1 MSDLAERLGVSFPLF
16 AFSHC
21 RDVAAA
27 VSRAGGFGVLGIV
40 NFEPDAL
47 EQELQWLDAHVDG
60 KPYGV
65 DILMPENLPHDFSD
79 DELEGMRARVPD
91 EHVAFVSKL
100 LESRGLN
107 GTPGGSAR
115 NLLGRPGASLQRKTA
130 LAMLEVAFRHPIRMI
145 VNALGV
151 PPREVFDLARP
162 RGVLIGALAGSAE
175 HARRHAGAGVDVIV
189 AQGGEGGGHCGEVS
203 TMVLIPEVVR
213 AMRDFGDRPVLAAGG
228 IMSGSQMAA
237 CVAMGAA
244 GAWTGSV
251 WLATP
256 ESEVSN
262 TFRDKMVAARSRD
275 TVRSKARTGKYS
287 RQLRSPWT
295 DAWEAPGSPKP
306 LPMPLQSLVT
316 ENALALIEREA
327 DKNVAGA
334 KELATYWVGQG
345 VGLVEAV
352 RPAARVVQDFREDF
366 AQAFEGLEAFVG
378 RLKA

>member
-1 MSDLAERLGVSFPLF
+1 MSDFARRLGVSFPLF

-21 RDVAAA
+21 RDVVAA

-40 NFEPDAL
+40 NFEPDQL
-47 EQELQWLDAHVDG
+47 EQELAWLDAHVDG

-65 DILMPENLPHDFSD
+65 DILMPENLPRDFSD
-79 DELEGMRARVPD
+79 EELEAMRALVPD

-100 LESRGLN
+100 LTSRGLD
-107 GTPGGSAR
+107 GAPGGNPR
-115 NLLGRPGASLQRKTA
+115 NLLGKPGVSLQRKTA
-130 LAMLEVAFRHPIRMI
+130 LAMLEVAFRHPIRLI

-162 RGVLIGALAGSAE
+162 RGVLIGALAGSAD
-175 HARRHAGAGVDVIV
+175 HARRHAAAGVDVIV

-203 TMVLIPEVVR
+203 TMVLIPEVVH
-213 AMRDFGDRPVLAAGG
+213 AMREFDNRPVLAAGG
-228 IMSGSQMAA
+228 IMTGKQMAA
-237 CVAMGAA
+237 CMAMGAA

-316 ENALALIEREA
+316 EDALALIEREA

-345 VGLVEAV
+345 VGLIESV
-352 RPAARVVQDFREDF
+352 RPAARVVQDFREEF
-366 AQAFEGLEAFVG
+366 AEAFEGLEAFVG
-378 RLKA
+378 RLKG

>member
-1 MSDLAERLGVSFPLF
+1 MSDFARRLGVSFALF

-21 RDVAAA
+21 RDVVAA

-40 NFEPDAL
+40 NFEPDQL
-47 EQELQWLDAHVDG
+47 EQELAWLDAHVDG

-65 DILMPENLPHDFSD
+65 DILMPENLPRDFSD
-79 DELEGMRARVPD
+79 EELEAMRALVPD

-100 LESRGLN
+100 LTSRGLD
-107 GTPGGSAR
+107 GAPGGNPR
-115 NLLGRPGASLQRKTA
+115 NLLGKPGVSLQRKTA
-130 LAMLEVAFRHPIRMI
+130 LAMLEVAFRHPIRLI

-162 RGVLIGALAGSAE
+162 RGVLIGALAGSAD
-175 HARRHAGAGVDVIV
+175 HARRHAAAGVDVIV

-203 TMVLIPEVVR
+203 TLVLIPEVVR
-213 AMRDFGDRPVLAAGG
+213 AMREFDNRPVLAAGG
-228 IMSGSQMAA
+228 IMTGRQMAA
-237 CVAMGAA
+237 CMAMGAA

-256 ESEVSN
+256 ESEVSQ

-287 RQLRSPWT
+287 RQLRSAWT
-295 DAWEAPGSPKP
+295 DAWDAPGSPKP

-316 ENALALIEREA
+316 ENALALVHREA
-327 DKNVAGA
+327 DKNVASA

-345 VGLVEAV
+345 VGLVEQV
-352 RPAARVVQDFREDF
+352 RLCARIVQDFREDF
-366 AQAFEGLEAFVG
+366 AAAFETLEAFVNRG
-378 RLKA
+378 DG

>member
-40 NFEPDAL
+40 KFEPEAL
-47 EQELQWLDAHVDG
+47 EQELRWLDAHVDG

-65 DILMPENLPHDFSD
+65 DILMPENLPRDFSD
-79 DELEGMRARVPD
+79 DELEGMRALVPD
-91 EHVAFVSKL
+91 EHVAFVAKL

-107 GTPGGSAR
+107 GAPGGDPR

-175 HARRHAGAGVDVIV
+175 HARRHAAAGVDVIV

-213 AMRDFGDRPVLAAGG
+213 AMREFDNRPVLAAGG
-228 IMSGSQMAA
+228 IMTGSQMAA

-316 ENALALIEREA
+316 EDALALIEREA

-345 VGLVEAV
+345 VGLIESV
-352 RPAARVVQDFREDF
+352 RPAARVVQDFREEF
-366 AQAFEGLEAFVG
+366 AEAFEGLEAFVG
-378 RLKA
+378 RLKG